1 MLDAYKYAAMAPVDQ
16 GNYERQEV
24 FVENHPVITRA
35 RRGDLIR
42 VILYVENMQWL
53 HVLAFQMNLL
63 HELKKEEKMSKNCNI
78 S

>member
-1 MLDAYKYAAMAPVDQ
+1 MLDAYKYAAMAPVV
-16 GNYERQEV
+16 NYERQEV
-24 FVENHPVITRA
+24 FVENDPVITRA

-42 VILYVENMQWL
+42 VILYVENRHWL
-53 HVLAFQMNLL
+53 HVRAFQMTLL

>member
-1 MLDAYKYAAMAPVDQ
+1 MYPALVPDHMWQK
-16 GNYERQEV
+16 QEV

-42 VILYVENMQWL
+42 VILYVENRHWL
-53 HVLAFQMNLL
+53 HVRAFQMTLL
-63 HELKKEEKMSKNCNI
+63 HDLKKEEKMSKNCKI

>member
-1 MLDAYKYAAMAPVDQ
+1 MYAALAPGDRWQ
-16 GNYERQEV
+16 KQEV

-42 VILYVENMQWL
+42 VILYVEDRQWL
-53 HVLAFQMNLL
+53 HVRAFQMTLL